1 MTRLTL
7 LLFMI
12 VSSTFMGMGMIAALT
27 MGYGTLAPLLIA
39 IAIGFVLAAP
49 ASWLIARRLSDL

>member
-7 LLFMI
+7 LLFLI